1 MKKLVLLALMVLATA
16 ALANPELMEGRK
28 APSFTVKDVDGN
40 SISLK
45 DYIGKT
51 LILNFWATW

>member
-1 MKKLVLLALMVLATA
+1 MKKLVLLALIVLATA
-16 ALANPELMEGRK
+16 ALANPELMEGKK
-28 APSFTVKDVDGN
+28 APNFTVKDVDGN

-45 DYIGKT
+45 DYEGKT